1 MVASIT
7 EIWIPKVHN
16 ILTIEVRTVISMDKA
31 IVGLMIAVVIYLLGD
46 SGMLCL
52 AKLGDL
58 KCEEVAAAI
67 SLLSMPW
74 MTS

>member
-1 MVASIT
+1 
-7 EIWIPKVHN
+7 
-16 ILTIEVRTVISMDKA
+16 MDKA

-46 SGMLCL
+46 SGMLYL

-58 KCEEVAAAI
+58 KFEEVAAAI